1 MELLALIKNEADPQ
15 ILEVNKPPKTWREL
29 VQLLWNFD
37 EFKFLS
43 QTNPDGYFYL
53 YFLKKSSHLFG
64 LSNPAISL
72 TIPCSIYVDL
82 PDPSAVLHTP
92 E

>member
-1 MELLALIKNEADPQ
+1 MLALIKNEADTP

-53 YFLKKSSHLFG
+53 YLLKKSSHLFG
-64 LSNPAISL
+64 LSNRSTFL
-72 TIPCSIYVDL
+72 TIPFSVSVDF
-82 PDPSAVLHTP
+82 PDPSAVLYP
-92 E
+92 SE